1 MWLAV
6 IESLRPRQ
14 WTKNLFVL
22 APLVFSKSLFTYP
35 LNLIAVE
42 AALLFCLAS
51 GCVYIMNDLLDIEND
66 RRHPVKANRP
76 LASGRLSV
84 RQAKVAEFLLVPIC
98 LLLSYHLGFAF
109 LLMVVG
115 YLVLCLAYSL
125 FLRKVFLLDVFII
138 ALGFMIR
145 IVAGAVVID
154 VKLSQWI
161 IMCSLLLALFLALSK
176 RRHEAVLMGLD
187 AHKYRSVLKDYNQYF
202 LDQAIA
208 VVAASTLIT
217 YGLYTMSANV
227 LTQFGN
233 NHLVFTFP
241 LVVYG
246 ILRCLYLSHSKVDHT
261 DPIGFLFNDR
271 HMLAVVCLWSILVF
285 IILYL

>member
-1 MWLAV
+1 
-6 IESLRPRQ
+6 
-14 WTKNLFVL
+14 
-22 APLVFSKSLFTYP
+22 
-35 LNLIAVE
+35 
-42 AALLFCLAS
+42 
-51 GCVYIMNDLLDIEND
+51 
-66 RRHPVKANRP
+66 
-76 LASGRLSV
+76 
-84 RQAKVAEFLLVPIC
+84 
-98 LLLSYHLGFAF
+98 
-109 LLMVVG
+109 
-115 YLVLCLAYSL
+115 
-125 FLRKVFLLDVFII
+125 
-138 ALGFMIR
+138 
-145 IVAGAVVID
+145 
-154 VKLSQWI
+154 
-161 IMCSLLLALFLALSK
+161 
-176 RRHEAVLMGLD
+176 MGLD

-202 LDQAIA
+202 LDRAIA

>member
-1 MWLAV
+1 MWLA
-6 IESLRPRQ
+6 IIGSLRPRQ

-22 APLVFSKSLFTYP
+22 APLVFSKSLFIYP

-84 RQAKVAEFLLVPIC
+84 RQAIVAEFLLVPIC

-109 LLMVVG
+109 LLMVAG

-125 FLRKVFLLDVFII
+125 FLREVILLDVFII
-138 ALGFMIR
+138 ALGFMMR

-187 AHKYRSVLKDYNQYF
+187 AHKHRSVLKDYNQSF

-271 HMLAVVCLWSILVF
+271 HMLAVVCLWTILVF